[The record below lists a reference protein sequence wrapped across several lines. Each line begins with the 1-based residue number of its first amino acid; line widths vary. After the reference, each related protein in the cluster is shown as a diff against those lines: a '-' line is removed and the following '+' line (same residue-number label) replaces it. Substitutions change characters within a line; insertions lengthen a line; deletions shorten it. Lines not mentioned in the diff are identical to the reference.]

1 MNLPVGEIDGRA
13 TRNWSTT
20 SSETKSTTDA
30 ISAVI
35 STRRSDAH
43 GTTKSGERP
52 AVEISMVD
60 VFPEALTRTLT
71 RMSVNGGVHRS
82 SMTTCR

>member
-13 TRNWSTT
+13 TRSRSGASPNQGH
-20 SSETKSTTDA
+20 D
-30 ISAVI
+30 
-35 STRRSDAH
+35 RRH
-43 GTTKSGERP
+43 FGRNQHQTPTPMVTKSGERP

-71 RMSVNGGVHRS
+71 RLSVNGGVHRS